1 MIREVRYYSQMLAGV
16 YSQTRVRGVSDPASA
31 IREQMRL
38 REERFLDLAQQ
49 RVFQN
54 PRNPY
59 HQLFR
64 LAGCG
69 YEDLADGVRTRGLSE
84 TLAALASE
92 GVYLS
97 NDEFKGQTPLI
108 RAGREI
114 PSSPG
119 DYAVSVK
126 SPGTVSLSGGS
137 RSAGNRHRESA
148 HFQVYKEG
156 YHAIENAEFDLQ
168 RRVRIQLRPI
178 LPSSMGIT
186 HAIRAGRLGQPVEH
200 WFAVAGKMAD
210 SGHYRAV
217 TRVIVQAGRWMGA
230 PIPFPTYLPD
240 NDFSPVARWIAER
253 KREGKPCALWSFV
266 SPAVRVAA
274 AARDLN
280 LDISGTIFLVGGESL
295 TEPKRAAIEASGS
308 QVYPRY
314 YINEIGPIGF
324 SCRSMRHGDGV
335 HLFHDSVS
343 VGSRIRIAPLSGQ
356 PVNSLLFTNLLPLVS
371 RFLINVEM
379 DDTGIIEPAS
389 CSCAFSAAGFHTQIR
404 DISSYGKMTGQGITL
419 FGTDVLRILEIA
431 LPERFG
437 GVPGDYQLVES
448 EGERQTDVV
457 LRVSPRLGLRSTVD
471 VREFFLDELRRCF
484 GGSLAARLW
493 KHSEGIE
500 VLVEEPSFTRT
511 GKVLPL
517 HLLGS
522 AAIQTAAPAEYAS

>member
-1 MIREVRYYSQMLAGV
+1 MIREARYYTQLLAGV
-16 YSQTRVRGVSDPASA
+16 YSETRALAVSDPTAA
-31 IREQMRL
+31 IQEQMRR
-38 REERFLDLAQQ
+38 REERFLELAQQ

-59 HQLFR
+59 HQLFL

-69 YEDLADGVRTRGLSE
+69 YGDLVNGVRARGLSE
-84 TLAALASE
+84 TLASLASE

-97 NDEFKGQTPLI
+97 HDEFKGKTPLI

-114 PSSPG
+114 PFSSSGFTISARNPG
-119 DYAVSVK
+119 LITL
-126 SPGTVSLSGGS
+126 GGGS
-137 RSAGNRHRESA
+137 RTAGNLHTESVE
-148 HFQVYKEG
+148 FQVYKEG
-156 YHAIENAEFDLQ
+156 YFAIENTEFNLLQ
-168 RRVRIQLRPI
+168 RARIQLRPI

-186 HAIRAGRLGQPVEH
+186 NAIRAGRLGQPVER
-200 WFAVAGKMAD
+200 WFSVSGDMAG

-217 TRVIVQAGRWMGA
+217 THVIVQAGRWMGA

-253 KREGKPCALWSFV
+253 KQKGKPCALWSFV

-274 AARDLN
+274 AANDLN

-295 TEPKRAAIEASGS
+295 TGPKRAAIEATGS
-308 QVYPRY
+308 QAYARY

-324 SCRSMRHGDGV
+324 ACRSMDHGNCV

-343 VGSRIRIAPLSGQ
+343 VGSRVRIAPLSGQ

-371 RFLINVEM
+371 RFLINAEM
-379 DDTGIIEPAS
+379 DDTGVIEPAS
-389 CSCAFSAAGFHTQIR
+389 CSCTYSAAGFHTQIR

-419 FGTDVLRILEIA
+419 YGTDLLRILESA

-437 GVPGDYQLVES
+437 GAPGDYQLVER
-448 EGERQTDVV
+448 EGGRQTEVV
-457 LRVSPRLGLRSTVD
+457 LRVSPRLGLRSPGD
-471 VREFFLDELRRCF
+471 IREFFLAELKRCY

-493 KHSEGIE
+493 THSGGIE
-500 VLVEEPSFTRT
+500 VLMEEPSFTQT

-517 HLLGS
+517 HLLG
-522 AAIQTAAPAEYAS
+522 AVTQTASSGKYAS